1 MRSET
6 DSQEDRTLGLTT
18 SAAPW
23 RIKSILPL
31 ENYHMK
37 VQFKDGLEGVL
48 DLSELIMGKD
58 AGVFSALR
66 NPNHFYQAYLNHGAV
81 TWPGELDLA
90 PDAMYESI
98 KNQLKY
104 PGSI

>member
-1 MRSET
+1 MRTET
-6 DSQEDRTLGLTT
+6 NTQQDRTVGLTT

-23 RIKSILPL
+23 RIQNIQLL
-31 ENYHMK
+31 ENYHMT
-37 VQFKDGLEGVL
+37 VQFKDGLEGML
-48 DLSELIMGKD
+48 DLSELITGKN

-66 NPNHFYQAYLNHGAV
+66 DQELFSQAYLNHGAV

-98 KNQLKY
+98 KNQSKY
-104 PGSI
+104 PTS

>member
-6 DSQEDRTLGLTT
+6 DSQENRTFGLAI

-23 RIKSILPL
+23 RIKDIRLL
-31 ENYHMK
+31 ENYRIT

-48 DLSELIMGKD
+48 DLSEFIMGKD

-66 NPNHFYQAYLNHGAV
+66 NPNLFYQAYLNHGAV
-81 TWPGELDLA
+81 TWPGDLDLA

-104 PGSI
+104 LGSI